1 MNPEPLIKMLR
12 QNDPVSHH
20 VDRSFGEY
28 VEKMDDGRMR
38 CKFCRHLFGNGTSIS
53 RIKLHLAGVTGRGV
67 KICGQVPQDV
77 QDAAL
82 PAIDGRPGRKR
93 KTVAGSR
100 NNEVQR
106 RNWIKII
113 SGWTLLM
120 TNLILEFASAVFDQL
135 GYAPIGMV
143 LAFVALLLATAELI
157 YMARKEIMD
166 LLPCFHRPSTSTS
179 AP

>member
-1 MNPEPLIKMLR
+1 
-12 QNDPVSHH
+12 
-20 VDRSFGEY
+20 VDNFYFRLLGSLFSEDYFKVHFSFNIYLY
-28 VEKMDDGRMR
+28 V
-38 CKFCRHLFGNGTSIS
+38 
-53 RIKLHLAGVTGRGV
+53 
-67 KICGQVPQDV
+67 Q
-77 QDAAL
+77 
-82 PAIDGRPGRKR
+82 
-93 KTVAGSR
+93 
-100 NNEVQR
+100 VQR